1 MRRFC
6 FLGWTV
12 VLLMGLALA
21 TPRAAAQDAAAGA
34 FARNGFDARGMA
46 MGNALIAD
54 LSGNASPYY
63 NPALAPFITN
73 QHLSASAA
81 FMSMDRE
88 LQFLQFATPIRP
100 DAGAALGLIHAGV
113 TNIDGRNSDGYHT
126 EDLSTDEFALFLA
139 FGNRFTERL
148 SAGTSLKLYRA
159 EYLDTVD
166 PELTFG
172 LDVGL
177 TYRVMEHF
185 QVGLVVSDLLANYSW
200 NTSNASPG
208 NTGGSVTD
216 RFPVRVRLG
225 GAYRL
230 MDGAAQVVAEYE
242 SRFTALE
249 EQRFVAGV
257 TGGGAPGT
265 ALETESHLAHGSR
278 FRIGGAYRPVHA
290 LTLRAGVNRIG
301 VGDAAGIRPGAGFS
315 VRETVG
321 ELNIE
326 AEYAF
331 IMESYVRDDMHL
343 VTLKLFL

>member
-6 FLGWTV
+6 WLSWTAV
-12 VLLMGLALA
+12 VLVGLALA
-21 TPRAAAQDAAAGA
+21 APQVQAQDAAAGA

-63 NPALAPFITN
+63 NPALAPFVTN

-100 DAGAALGLIHAGV
+100 SAGAALGVIHAGV
-113 TNIDGRNSDGYHT
+113 SSIDGRNRDGYRT
-126 EDLSTDEFALFLA
+126 EELSTDEFALFLA
-139 FGNRFTERL
+139 FGNRFGERL
-148 SAGTSLKLYRA
+148 SAGASLKLYRA

-172 LDVGL
+172 LDLGFAYAVS
-177 TYRVMEHF
+177 EQF
-185 QVGLVVSDLLANYSW
+185 QLGLVVSDLLANYNW
-200 NTSNASPG
+200 NTSSG
-208 NTGGSVTD
+208 IGGGGGSVTD

-225 GAYRL
+225 GSYRL
-230 MDGAAQVVAEYE
+230 MDGQAQLVAEYE

-249 EQRFVAGV
+249 EQRLVAGV
-257 TGGGAPGT
+257 SSSGAPGQV
-265 ALETESHLAHGSR
+265 LQTESYLVHGSR
-278 FRIGGAYRPVHA
+278 FRVGGSYRPVDVLA
-290 LTLRAGVNRIG
+290 LRAGVNRIG
-301 VGDAAGIRPGAGFS
+301 VGDAAGIRPSAGFS
-315 VRETVG
+315 VRETIG
-321 ELNIE
+321 ELNVE

-331 IMESYVRDDMHL
+331 VLESYVRDDLHL

>member
-1 MRRFC
+1 MRRFR
-6 FLGWTV
+6 FLSWTA

-21 TPRAAAQDAAAGA
+21 APRVQAQDAAAGA

-63 NPALAPFITN
+63 NPALAPYTTN

-88 LQFLQFATPIRP
+88 LQFLQFATPIQP
-100 DAGAALGLIHAGV
+100 SAGAALGIIHAGV

-126 EDLSTDEFALFLA
+126 EDLSTDEFGLFLA
-139 FGNRFTERL
+139 FGNRFGERL
-148 SAGTSLKLYRA
+148 SAGASLKLYRA

-166 PELTFG
+166 PVLTFG
-172 LDVGL
+172 LDLGL
-177 TYRVMEHF
+177 TYEVMEQF
-185 QVGLVVSDLLANYSW
+185 QLGLVVSDLLANYNW
-200 NTSNASPG
+200 NTSTGFGGS
-208 NTGGSVTD
+208 GGSVTD

-225 GAYRL
+225 GSYSL
-230 MDGAAQVVAEYE
+230 MDGKAQLVAEYE

-249 EQRFVAGV
+249 EQRFAAGV
-257 TGGGAPGT
+257 SSSGAPGR
-265 ALETESHLAHGSR
+265 ALQTESYLVHGSR
-278 FRIGGAYRPVHA
+278 FRIGGAYRPVDI
-290 LTLRAGVNRIG
+290 LSLRAGINRIG
-301 VGDAAGIRPGAGFS
+301 VGDAAGIRPSAGFS

-321 ELNIE
+321 ELNVE

-331 IMESYVRDDMHL
+331 VLESYVRDDMHL
-343 VTLKLFL
+343 LTLKLFL